1 MANTRHV
8 NKNGLSFE
16 CPDYYEIGKYPNSDE
31 SYKAIVALS
40 KHDRE
45 CEIYV
50 LVHRKSTFDK
60 NAINNMEL
68 IKKYLQ
74 LKNYSNITI
83 NNNLPYCFNTNT
95 NFNGINVKSTISFDF
110 NHNDVISVV
119 GNVRYSSNYDCTKD
133 LQIIL
138 NSVKYKSNT
147 AVIIIGIISFIISL
161 IFFWP
166 LIIVT
171 IIAVIYLLINR

>member
-16 CPDYYEIGKYPNSDE
+16 CPDYYETGKYPSSDE
-31 SYKAIVALS
+31 SYKSIVALS
-40 KHDRE
+40 KKDRE

-50 LVHRKSTFDK
+50 LVYKKSTFDN
-60 NAINNMEL
+60 NAINNVEL

-74 LKNYSNITI
+74 LKNYTNITV
-83 NNNLPYCFNTNT
+83 NKNLPYCFNANT
-95 NFNGINVKSTISFDF
+95 NFNGINVKSTLAYDF
-110 NHNDVISVV
+110 NHNNVILVV
-119 GNVRYSSNYDCTKD
+119 GNVRSFSNYDCTKD

-138 NSVKYKSNT
+138 NSVKYKSNN
-147 AVIIIGIISFIISL
+147 ALIIIGIISFIISL

-171 IIAVIYLLINR
+171 IIAVIYLLVKR